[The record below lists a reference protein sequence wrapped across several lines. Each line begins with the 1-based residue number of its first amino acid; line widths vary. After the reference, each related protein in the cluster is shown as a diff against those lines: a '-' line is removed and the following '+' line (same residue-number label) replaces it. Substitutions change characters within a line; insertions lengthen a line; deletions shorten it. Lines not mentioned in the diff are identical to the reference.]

1 MANLSDY
8 TENLIAQ
15 WLAGG
20 NAPTALTTVFLEIY
34 STLPNEDGTGGTS
47 VMTALTGSAT
57 RKSLNSTNF
66 TVTGSVVKNNLI
78 ELTTNAGA
86 CNIGGFAIWTAVSGG
101 SMLYYGSLLVNN
113 AQVAI
118 GAGDTVRFDAN
129 AIVLTVA

>member
-8 TENLIAQ
+8 TENLIAT

-20 NAPTALTTVFLEIY
+20 QAPAALTTVFLEIY

-57 RKSLNSTNF
+57 RKSLNNTNF
-66 TVTGSVVKNNLI
+66 TVTGNLVKNNLI
-78 ELTTNAGA
+78 ELTPNAGA
-86 CNIGGFAIWTAVSGG
+86 CNIGGFAVWTLASGG
-101 SMLYYGSLLVNN
+101 NMLYRGSLLVNN

-129 AIVLTVA
+129 AIVLTVD

>member
-8 TENLIAQ
+8 TEGLIAT

-20 NAPTALTTVFLEIY
+20 SAPTALTTVFLEIY
-34 STLPNEDGTGGTS
+34 STLPNEAGVGGTS
-47 VMTALTGSAT
+47 VMAALTGSAT

-78 ELTTNAGA
+78 ELTTDAGA
-86 CNIGGFAIWTAVSGG
+86 CNIGGFAIWTAASGG
-101 SMLYYGSLLVNN
+101 NMLYSGSLLVNN
-113 AQVAI
+113 AQVVI

-129 AIVLTVA
+129 SITLTVD

>member
-8 TENLIAQ
+8 AENLIAN
-15 WLAGG
+15 WLAG
-20 NAPTALTTVFLEIY
+20 NAAPTALTTVFLEIY

-57 RKSLNSTNF
+57 RKSLNNTNF
-66 TVTGSVVKNNLI
+66 TVTGNLVKNNLI
-78 ELTTNAGA
+78 ELTPNAGA
-86 CNIGGFAIWTAVSGG
+86 CNIGGFAVWTLASGG
-101 SMLYYGSLLVNN
+101 NMLYRGSLLVNN

-129 AIVLTVA
+129 AIVLTVD